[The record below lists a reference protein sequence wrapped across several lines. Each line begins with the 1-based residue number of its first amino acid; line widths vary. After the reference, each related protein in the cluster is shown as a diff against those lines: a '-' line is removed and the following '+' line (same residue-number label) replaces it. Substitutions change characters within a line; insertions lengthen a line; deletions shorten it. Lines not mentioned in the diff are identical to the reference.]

1 MYDRLRCKEMQ
12 PDAVVNIGISIMKY
26 VAFLDILGFKNKLKE
41 LGQEKGIE
49 YIERYSSVVYHVFSR
64 YNRSVEEK
72 KDQNQNKIKGFVVS
86 DSVVLY
92 SDSSD
97 SETLS
102 ELMDIIIELC
112 REEFK
117 RNSILIR
124 GAIAKGHFDK
134 IPAEELHNLKK
145 QLIVGDAYV
154 KAYGMEDSFKS
165 TGIRLSD
172 DVYQDIINAGLNHD
186 IVEETVDERKY
197 YILRYLSVDYL
208 LETGGVFKEFIQ
220 AAKKSGW
227 MPHYYNSLYIAM
239 KNVASTSKIDK
250 LFATIV
256 KEVSGNN
263 PSENWRDID
272 VFIKNSFNPGV
283 FSNYQMRFLRYLRNQ
298 LQITDDKH

>member
-1 MYDRLRCKEMQ
+1 M
-12 PDAVVNIGISIMKY
+12 NIGICTMKY

-64 YNRSVEEK
+64 YNRSVKERK
-72 KDQNQNKIKGFVVS
+72 GQNQNQNKIKGFVVS

-92 SDSSD
+92 SDNSD
-97 SETLS
+97 CKTLS
-102 ELMDIIIELC
+102 ELMDFIIELC
-112 REEFK
+112 REEFNQ
-117 RNSILIR
+117 NSILIR
-124 GAIAKGHFDK
+124 GAIAKGNFAR

-154 KAYGMEDSFKS
+154 EAYGMEDSFKS

-172 DVYQDIINAGLNHD
+172 EVHQDIINAGLNRD
-186 IVEETVDERKY
+186 IVEETVDNGKY
-197 YILRYLSVDYL
+197 YILRYLSIDYL
-208 LETGGVFKEFIQ
+208 LETEGVFKEFIQ

-239 KNVASTSKIDK
+239 KNVTNSGKLDK

-256 KEVSGNN
+256 KEVSENN

-272 VFIKNSFNPGV
+272 VFIRNSFSSGV
-283 FSNYQMRFLRYLRNQ
+283 FSNYQTRLLRYLRNQ
-298 LQITDDKH
+298 LQSTD